1 MNVVFKLALRNVF
14 RHRLRTAM
22 TLAAISIAVT
32 GLILSGG
39 FVADI
44 FLQLGEALIHSQS
57 GHLQIAKSGYFTEGS
72 RKPERYLL
80 KDADHVRKTVT
91 ALEGVTDVMARLNFS
106 GLLNNGRTDLSIVA
120 EGIEPEREARMGT
133 YVRLTAGR
141 QLTPAD
147 RYGLLIG
154 AGAARALRVAPGAR
168 VTLVASTIE
177 GAMNVLDFEVLGIFE
192 TFSSDYDARAVR
204 ITLSAAQELLSID
217 SVNVFVVTLAKTSE
231 TERIAGE
238 LAAKLG
244 SRGIEIRQWQVLN
257 DFYEK
262 TVHLYDRQLG
272 VLQAIVIL
280 MVVMSVTNAVN
291 MTVYERIGEVGT
303 MRAIGNHSS
312 HVFRLLMTESA
323 LLGLTGAVAG
333 TALGVSLS
341 LVISKIGIPM
351 PPPPNANMG
360 YMAHIQLVDW
370 TISSA
375 FLIGLFSTIG
385 GSLVP
390 AFRACRIAVVDAL
403 RHGV

>member
-323 LLGLTGAVAG
+323 LLGLTGTAAG

-385 GSLVP
+385 ASLVP